1 MIDVNLTMAFRGMIG
16 ERFNDYISGRTIDY
30 EKPSVLIV

>member
-1 MIDVNLTMAFRGMIG
+1 MIDVNLTMAFREMIG
-16 ERFNDYISGRTIDY
+16 EQFNDYISEKTIAY

>member
-1 MIDVNLTMAFRGMIG
+1 MIDVNLNNAFSDRTG
-16 ERFNDYISGRTIDY
+16 ERLNDCRSERTIDY

>member
-1 MIDVNLTMAFRGMIG
+1 MIAVNLTMAFREMIG
-16 ERFNDYISGRTIDY
+16 ERFNDCISERTIDY

>member
-1 MIDVNLTMAFRGMIG
+1 MIDVNLTIAFREMIG
-16 ERFNDYISGRTIDY
+16 ERFNDYISEKTIDY